1 MLGDFTHLQIISC
14 NSNYVSKLETR
25 SRIDAELEAIRIQK
39 EQEELAKK
47 LAEEQAKLDTLKQ
60 QEEVDN
66 IIIETDLKTEE
77 KKIINVHN

>member
-1 MLGDFTHLQIISC
+1 M
-14 NSNYVSKLETR
+14 
-25 SRIDAELEAIRIQK
+25 IRLAGIASAFQK
-39 EQEELAKK
+39 P
-47 LAEEQAKLDTLKQ
+47 LKE